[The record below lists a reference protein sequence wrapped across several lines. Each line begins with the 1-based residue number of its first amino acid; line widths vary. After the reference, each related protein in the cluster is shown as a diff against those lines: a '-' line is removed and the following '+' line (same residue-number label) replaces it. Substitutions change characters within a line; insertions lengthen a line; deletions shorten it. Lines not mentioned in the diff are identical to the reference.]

1 MMDYSKL
8 SDGEISV
15 RLAYFL
21 KPKYSAT
28 IHPYDQA
35 AAQLSW
41 NWLNTVQ
48 TTGYFPLRRAEEL
61 YPAMKKHRIGLAP
74 SGKTVWQASHESG
87 ISATHRNPL
96 RAVAIVYLL
105 LQESAN
111 VQANS
116 TGSDLR

>member
-1 MMDYSKL
+1 MDYSKL

-28 IHPYDQA
+28 IHPRDDT

-41 NWLNTVQ
+41 NWLKTVQ
-48 TTGYFPLRRAEEL
+48 NTGYFPLRRAEEL
-61 YPAMKKHRIGLAP
+61 FPVMKKHRIGLVP

-111 VQANS
+111 VPANPA
-116 TGSDLR
+116 GPDIR

>member
-1 MMDYSKL
+1 MEKREGGVMDYSKL

-28 IHPYDQA
+28 IHPNEKTG
-35 AAQLSW
+35 AQLSW
-41 NWLNTVQ
+41 NWFNTVQ
-48 TTGYFPLRRAEEL
+48 KTYFFPLRRAEDL
-61 YPAMKKHRIGLAP
+61 FPVMKKYRIGVTP
-74 SGKTVWQASHESG
+74 SGKTVWTATHESG

-111 VQANS
+111 A
-116 TGSDLR
+116 

>member
-1 MMDYSKL
+1 MDYSKL

>member
-1 MMDYSKL
+1 MDYSKL

-61 YPAMKKHRIGLAP
+61 YPAMKKHRIGLSP
-74 SGKTVWQASHESG
+74 SAKTVWQASHESG

-111 VQANS
+111 VQANPARP
-116 TGSDLR
+116 DIR

>member
-1 MMDYSKL
+1 M

-21 KPKYSAT
+21 MPKYSAV
-28 IHPYDQA
+28 IHPRDESG
-35 AAQLSW
+35 AQLSW
-41 NWLNTVQ
+41 NWFNTVQ
-48 TTGYFPLRRAEEL
+48 NTGYFPLRRAEEL
-61 YPAMKKHRIGLAP
+61 FAAMKKHRIGLAP

-111 VQANS
+111 VPANP
-116 TGSDLR
+116 TRSDIR

>member
-1 MMDYSKL
+1 MDYSKL

-21 KPKYSAT
+21 KRKYSAT
-28 IHPYDQA
+28 IHPHETTGA
-35 AAQLSW
+35 NLSW
-41 NWLNTVQ
+41 NWFNTVQ
-48 TTGYFPLRRAEEL
+48 NTGYFPLRRAEEL
-61 YPAMKKHRIGLAP
+61 FPVMKKHRIGLTP

-87 ISATHRNPL
+87 ISATHRNQL

-111 VQANS
+111 VQTNPARP
-116 TGSDLR
+116 DIR